1 MCNVPSPRWNVTC
14 SAFGLQG
21 GGLYISGHGNTDQH
35 QRVLESGILGA
46 LTFCPCLA
54 ISSIAP
60 MERYVLAFGL
70 QGGGLHISGTATLTN
85 TNVYSNQQLGVSV
98 CDFEPSLSLTCPP
111 SPHWYAHCDGG
122 VSWQGWVSFASNRT
136 DCTNPRVNVP
146 SPHWYCSLCW
156 RCVPCAGHGECF
168 VPNRT
173 HA

>member
-14 SAFGLQG
+14 SVFRLAGRG
-21 GGLYISGHGNTDQH
+21 TPHRWHGNTDQH
-35 QRVLESGILGA
+35 QRVLESGNWGA

-98 CDFEPSLSLTCPP
+98 CILNLPFPDMSSIAPL
-111 SPHWYAHCDGG
+111 
-122 VSWQGWVSFASNRT
+122 V
-136 DCTNPRVNVP
+136 
-146 SPHWYCSLCW
+146 CSL
-156 RCVPCAGHGECF
+156 
-168 VPNRT
+168 
-173 HA
+173 